1 MCHSLSLHPAL
12 EAVKDF
18 RAHRIFERSSSR
30 MHWTLRNP
38 AAALDKNCFSTHTE
52 LHQPAQMLHLI
63 STQHSNKQACL
74 VW

>member
-1 MCHSLSLHPAL
+1 
-12 EAVKDF
+12 
-18 RAHRIFERSSSR
+18 

-38 AAALDKNCFSTHTE
+38 AAAMSKNGFTTHTE
-52 LHQPAQMLHLI
+52 LHQLAQVI